1 MPLSQEATALITKLE
16 AVHERAFRG
25 DREAVH
31 FIKSLKTRA
40 LAGEVQSRRVYNT
53 LAVIH
58 WRKQKGGDY
67 EKAEAYYKRLVAK
80 EPQAMAKLQTLLS
93 RVRQGDQEMLTL
105 FRVLKSIHGKYKS
118 SAFTDGPGAPKVGG
132 YGLPQQHR
140 PGIIIGNA
148 GGIID
153 SLSPYGFQNVFG
165 AMPPSHRP
173 HIGHG
178 GGFPMMPYRFHN
190 PYGTRVS
197 GLPSD
202 TGFAIGAVEPLTPQ
216 AVANLIGLM
225 VKVRAMPLGAAAAQ
239 LLGTFQQAFSAAAP
253 PAPAPGGGTTQFT
266 TTPAPSGFSTVA
278 SATKPMAS
286 LAAMVLA
293 ATPSGGATG
302 AEMEAFKTANNT
314 PQAQV
319 TMGQLV
325 CNNNPFM
332 QAVKT
337 ASIGDDVE
345 KLTGFYAAIVISL
358 GNSLEGPGQNAAR
371 DAMLLPTI
379 SQNAGL
385 NSRRLYGFQVGRDMM
400 YKATLSKTPIKLPTT
415 VKSLGRVGTPMTD
428 AERAA
433 MLANQGI
440 CNRAAD
446 ALKRQSPAAPGLVTQ
461 CGATRRANILKG
473 DYFADAMTPNDPAYR
488 VALTDA
494 GLAIT
499 AKNPQLKS
507 FADSLMAKDPSGA
520 MSRGFTMAMGVRNGR
535 VDPAFPAFVRPGL
548 SVDPN
553 LIAGFDLGMS
563 MQ

>member
-80 EPQAMAKLQTLLS
+80 EPQAMAKLQVLLN

-118 SAFTDGPGAPKVGG
+118 SAFTDGPGAPKIGG

-178 GGFPMMPYRFHN
+178 GGYPMMPYRFHN
-190 PYGTRVS
+190 PYGTPNVS
-197 GLPSD
+197 GLPYD
-202 TGFAIGAVEPLTPQ
+202 TGVAIGAVEPLTPQ

-239 LLGTFQQAFSAAAP
+239 LLGTFQQAFSAAP

-266 TTPAPSGFSTVA
+266 TTPAPSGFSTA
-278 SATKPMAS
+278 TSATKPMAS
-286 LAAMVLA
+286 LAAMVVA
-293 ATPSGGATG
+293 MPGGATS
-302 AEMEAFKTANNT
+302 AEMEAFKSANAT

-332 QAVKT
+332 GAVKT
-337 ASIGDDVE
+337 ASIGDDPE
-345 KLTGFYAAIVISL
+345 KLAGFYAGIVISL
-358 GNSLEGPGQNAAR
+358 GNSAEGPGQNAAR
-371 DAMLLPTI
+371 DAVLLPTI

-385 NSRRLYGFQVGRDMM
+385 NSRRLYGFQVARDMM
-400 YKATLSKTPIKLPTT
+400 YKATLSKTPIKLPVG
-415 VKSLGRVGTPMTD
+415 VKTLGRVGTPMTE
-428 AERAA
+428 AQRAA
-433 MLANQGI
+433 ALANQGI
-440 CNRAAD
+440 CNMAKSSLDR
-446 ALKRQSPAAPGLVTQ
+446 KSPAAPGLVRQ
-461 CGATRRANILKG
+461 CGEQRRFNILKG

-494 GLAIT
+494 GLAVT
-499 AKNPQLKS
+499 AKNPQLKA